1 MKSLQQI
8 KLSPALQI
16 TQTGYDGGHGYI
28 NFKTSKR
35 PAVVVWS
42 FGGGWEHVSVSFAS
56 RCPTWE
62 EMCQAKDMFWLPEE
76 CVVQYH
82 SPASEYVNQHPY
94 CLHLWRPIK
103 QDMPMPPRWMVGLK
117 G

>member
-1 MKSLQQI
+1 MKSLQQ
-8 KLSPALQI
+8 LQLQPNLI
-16 TQTGYDGGHGYI
+16 IEQTGLDGGCGRI
-28 NFKTSKR
+28 EFKTAKR

-42 FGGGWEHVSVSFAS
+42 FGGGWEHVSVSFAH

-62 EMCQAKDMFWLPEE
+62 EMCEVKDMFWPPED

-82 SPASEYVNQHPY
+82 PPKERLVNQHPY

-103 QDMPMPPRWMVGLK
+103 QAMPMPPSIFVGVK
-117 G
+117 